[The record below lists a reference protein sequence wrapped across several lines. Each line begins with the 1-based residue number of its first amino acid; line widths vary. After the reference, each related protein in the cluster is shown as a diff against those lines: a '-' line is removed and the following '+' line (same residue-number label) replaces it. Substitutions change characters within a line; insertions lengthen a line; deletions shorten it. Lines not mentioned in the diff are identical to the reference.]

1 LLADTSAGAATGPGV
16 IKATGGIVLV
26 PTTAVAAATVT
37 PDSILFVD
45 TAGAGGKLRTI
56 VR

>member
-1 LLADTSAGAATGPGV
+1 L
-16 IKATGGIVLV
+16 IKATGGIVVV
-26 PTTAVAAATVT
+26 PATATASAVVT

-45 TAGAGGKLRTI
+45 TAGTGGKLRTI